1 MPLPDVN
8 MGNDEQQ
15 SAPSSPRK
23 RQRRQTQNTELPRS
37 KKARTST
44 ATQQVKKAKGRK
56 GWSIPLKD
64 VPTKARSLQC
74 ALRLHIRILWR
85 LFSQHDVPPPVGGS
99 LLNDFQQRFQT
110 SDHVQSFVDGL
121 VSAVNP
127 ASQAAVAAA
136 SSVQQAAHQGTS
148 QIAKETK
155 WVEEAH
161 LLAMFGAVA
170 RAGLPRWAPDVF
182 GTPESMY
189 NATHELLAL
198 STFKNVA
205 ASFGYTFLAVD
216 LSYLQNHTF
225 LTKLYCSFVF
235 GHMAEKAHREGKA
248 PGRVARDVELMNIY
262 WQRNHLRETR
272 VKQLK
277 DDGFSKAVV
286 HLAEENEAHS
296 DDELDPNSPPNEER
310 YLIRIKEGRAPHVTE
325 LFRFIDIRYQQAQ
338 QRKAG
343 TRTNR
348 VRAIPAESIG
358 PSKIPRFPVHVSL
371 DYFEPE
377 FYNSMSVRERLS
389 YMNNGVALPKPEH
402 CQRWADV
409 LNWKNLSKK
418 EFMEKFGNNTLAQYA
433 VPTEAELEQLWAHD
447 NDKNLDEDEDEDEN
461 KDESEDEDE

>member
-8 MGNDEQQ
+8 MGNAEQQ

-23 RQRRQTQNTELPRS
+23 RQRRQTQSTELPRS

-64 VPTKARSLQC
+64 VPTKARSLQR
-74 ALRLHIRILWR
+74 ALHLHICILWR

-155 WVEEAH
+155 RVEEAH

-189 NATHELLAL
+189 NATHGLLAL

-225 LTKLYCSFVF
+225 LTKLYRSFVF
-235 GHMAEKAHREGKA
+235 GHMAEKARQEGKA

-262 WQRNHLRETR
+262 RRRDHLRETR

-310 YLIRIKEGRAPHVTE
+310 YLIWIKEGRAPHVTE
-325 LFRFIDIRYQQAQ
+325 LFRFIDIS
-338 QRKAG
+338 
-343 TRTNR
+343 TNQ

-358 PSKIPRFPVHVSL
+358 PSKIPRFPVHVPL

-377 FYNSMSVRERLS
+377 FYNSMSVQERLS

-447 NDKNLDEDEDEDEN
+447 NDKNSDEDEDGDGGE
-461 KDESEDEDE
+461 DESEDENE

>member
-8 MGNDEQQ
+8 MGNAEQQ

-23 RQRRQTQNTELPRS
+23 QQRRQTQSTELPRS

-64 VPTKARSLQC
+64 VPTKARSLQR
-74 ALRLHIRILWR
+74 ALHLHICILWR
-85 LFSQHDVPPPVGGS
+85 LFSQHDVPPP
-99 LLNDFQQRFQT
+99 
-110 SDHVQSFVDGL
+110 SFVDGL

-155 WVEEAH
+155 RVEEAH

-170 RAGLPRWAPDVF
+170 RAGLLRWAPDVF

-205 ASFGYTFLAVD
+205 ASFGYTFLAVA

-225 LTKLYCSFVF
+225 LTKLYRSFVF
-235 GHMAEKAHREGKA
+235 GHMAEKARREGKA

-262 WQRNHLRETR
+262 RRRDHLRETR

-277 DDGFSKAVV
+277 DDGFSKAVI

-310 YLIRIKEGRAPHVTE
+310 YLIWIKEGRAPHVTE

-343 TRTNR
+343 TRGLMER
-348 VRAIPAESIG
+348 SRGAE
-358 PSKIPRFPVHVSL
+358 R
-371 DYFEPE
+371 
-377 FYNSMSVRERLS
+377 
-389 YMNNGVALPKPEH
+389 
-402 CQRWADV
+402 
-409 LNWKNLSKK
+409 
-418 EFMEKFGNNTLAQYA
+418 
-433 VPTEAELEQLWAHD
+433 
-447 NDKNLDEDEDEDEN
+447 
-461 KDESEDEDE
+461 